1 MAQPAPSLIASTVA
15 DLRRHAP
22 FDAMET
28 GLLAEAVA
36 KFRLRYYAAGTVIL
50 DPTHGQVTQ
59 LFIVQRGLVE
69 GWGKSPDDGDQDV
82 VALTLSEGECFP
94 VGAILGRRPT
104 NLCFRAARDT
114 FCHEMDGA
122 LFEDLMDR
130 SREFRHYATA
140 RLSNL
145 VEQSRRGVQNAYAG
159 RMAGLSAMA
168 QPLKSL
174 LGRETVT
181 VSPETAIR
189 DVLRRMH
196 DLRIGSVVIVDSGN
210 RPIGIFTE
218 RDVLDRVA
226 LDGVDVSLPV
236 ERVMTRDPQC
246 LPVTAALF
254 EAAQL
259 MARKRFRHVLVVE
272 DGVLAGIV
280 SERDLFA
287 LQRLSPGEI
296 GKAIHTADSVAALSH
311 AAAEVRKLAGGMLA
325 QGVAAEQLTQFV
337 STLNDAV
344 VERAIWLAM
353 QDVAVPDVRW
363 CWLGLGSEGRME
375 QTLATDQDN
384 AIIFA
389 PNAADADLQSVRT
402 SLRRLATE
410 VNAILDQCGFP
421 LCKGDI
427 MARNPRW
434 CLSEAEWRT
443 LFADWMRG
451 SGPEALLN
459 AAIFFDFRPLA
470 GDFILADGLR
480 TWLNDHAHVQA
491 GFLRQMAVNAL
502 QARPPLGVLRDF
514 VPDDSDFPGSIDL
527 KRYGARPFI
536 DAARIFA
543 LAHGVSA
550 TNTAERLRV
559 AGPRMRLSAEE
570 VVSAIDGFH
579 FIQMLRLRSSDPE
592 NQDLASVSQPPLP
605 PNRVD
610 PEKLSAL
617 DRRILKEALRQ
628 ARKLQS
634 RLELDY
640 QV

>member
-1 MAQPAPSLIASTVA
+1 M
-15 DLRRHAP
+15 
-22 FDAMET
+22 DA
-28 GLLAEAVA
+28 GLLAEAA
-36 KFRLRYYAAGTVIL
+36 ARLKLRYYAEGSIIL
-50 DPTHGQVTQ
+50 EPAHGQVKQ

-69 GWGKSPDDGDQDV
+69 GWGPGAEGGGQV

-104 NLCFRAARDT
+104 SLCFRAARDT

-145 VEQSRRGVQNAYAG
+145 VEQSRRGVQSVYAG

-181 VSPETAIR
+181 VGPEVAIR

-196 DLRIGSVVIVDSGN
+196 ELRIGSVVIVDGAK

-226 LDGVDVSLPV
+226 LQGTDLSLPV
-236 ERVMTRDPQC
+236 ERIMTRNPQC
-246 LPVTAALF
+246 LPATAALF

-259 MARKRFRHVLVVE
+259 MARKRFRHVVVVE
-272 DGVLAGIV
+272 NGELAGIV

-296 GKAIHTADSVAALSH
+296 SKAIHSADSEAALAY

-344 VERAIWLAM
+344 VERAIWLA
-353 QDVAVPDVRW
+353 QGGVPVDARW

-384 AIIFA
+384 AIIFSTQSDDSVIRQA
-389 PNAADADLQSVRT
+389 LLELAAR
-402 SLRRLATE
+402 
-410 VNAILDQCGFP
+410 VNAILDLCGFP
-421 LCKGDI
+421 LCRGDI

-434 CLSEAEWRT
+434 CLSETEWRT
-443 LFADWMRG
+443 LFADWMR
-451 SGPEALLN
+451 SSSPDALLN
-459 AAIFFDFRPLA
+459 AAIFFDFRALA
-470 GDFILADGLR
+470 GDFTLADGLR
-480 TWLNDHAHVQA
+480 TWLNEQA
-491 GFLRQMAVNAL
+491 PKQVSFLRQMAVNAL

-514 VPDDSDFPGSIDL
+514 VPDDSEFPGSIDL

-559 AGPRMRLSAEE
+559 AGPRMRLSTEE
-570 VVSAIDGFH
+570 VASAIDGFH

-592 NQDLASVSQPPLP
+592 SGEPDSQSGPRLP
-605 PNRVD
+605 ANRVD
-610 PEKLSAL
+610 PERLSAL

>member
-1 MAQPAPSLIASTVA
+1 MAQPAPTLIAATVA

-22 FDAMET
+22 FDAMAP
-28 GLLAEAVA
+28 GLLAEAAA
-36 KFRLRYYAAGTVIL
+36 KLRLRYYAAGSVIL
-50 DPTHGQVTQ
+50 EPAHGQVTQ

-69 GWGKSPDDGDQDV
+69 GWGSSPDAGGKEM

-94 VGAILGRRPT
+94 VGALLGRRPT
-104 NLCFRAARDT
+104 SLCFRAARDT
-114 FCHEMDGA
+114 FCHEMDA
-122 LFEDLMDR
+122 TLFEDLMDR

-145 VEQSRRGVQNAYAG
+145 VEQSRRGVQNMYAG
-159 RMAGLSAMA
+159 RMAGPGAMA
-168 QPLKSL
+168 QPLQSL
-174 LGRETVT
+174 LGRGTVT
-181 VSPETAIR
+181 ATPGTPIR
-189 DVLRRMH
+189 AVLQQMH
-196 DLRIGSVVIVDSGN
+196 DLRIGSVVIVDEDN

-226 LDGVDVSLPV
+226 LEGMDLAQPI
-236 ERVMTRDPQC
+236 ERVMTREPEC
-246 LPVTAALF
+246 LPATAALF

-272 DGVLAGIV
+272 DGALAGIV

-296 GKAIHTADSVAALSH
+296 GKAIHCADSVAALAH
-311 AAAEVRKLAGGMLA
+311 AAGEVRKLAGGMLA

-344 VERAIWLAM
+344 VERAIALGSASVGGV
-353 QDVAVPDVRW
+353 DARW

-389 PNAADADLQSVRT
+389 PHTAGQSPAAIRPGL
-402 SLRRLATE
+402 LHLAQE

-434 CLSEAEWRT
+434 CLAESEWRT
-443 LFADWMRG
+443 LFTDWMR
-451 SGPEALLN
+451 SSSPEALLN

-470 GDFILADGLR
+470 GEFTLAAGLR
-480 TWLNDHAHVQA
+480 TWLNDQAPRQA

-502 QARPPLGVLRDF
+502 QARPPLGLLRDF
-514 VPDDSDFPGSIDL
+514 VPDDSEYPGSIDL

-559 AGPRMRLSAEE
+559 AGPRMRMSAEE

-579 FIQMLRLRSSDPE
+579 FIQMLRLRSSDPA
-592 NQDLASVSQPPLP
+592 QDEPTPLP
-605 PNRVD
+605 PNRID
-610 PEKLSAL
+610 PERLSAL

-640 QV
+640 QA

>member
-1 MAQPAPSLIASTVA
+1 MTQPAPTLIASTVA

-22 FDAMET
+22 FDAMDRA
-28 GLLAEAVA
+28 LLGEVA
-36 KFRLRYYAAGTVIL
+36 AKLKLRYYEAGSVIL
-50 DPTHGQVTQ
+50 DPSHGQVVQ

-69 GWGKSPDDGDQDV
+69 GFRPGAEGGGAA

-104 NLCFRAARDT
+104 HLCFRAAEDT

-122 LFEDLMDR
+122 VFEDLMDR

-145 VEQSRRGVQNAYAG
+145 VEQSRRGMQSDYAG
-159 RMAGLSAMA
+159 RMAGLTAMA

-181 VSPETAIR
+181 AGADVPIR
-189 DVLRRMH
+189 EVLSRMH
-196 DLRIGSVVIVDSGN
+196 TLRIGSVVIVDEAK

-226 LDGVDVSLPV
+226 LAGTDLAQPISL
-236 ERVMTRDPQC
+236 VMTRDPQC
-246 LPVTAALF
+246 LPATAALF

-272 DGVLAGIV
+272 DGMLAGVV

-296 GKAIHTADSVAALSH
+296 GKAIHTADSVAALAH

-344 VERAIWLAM
+344 VERALSLGVQAE
-353 QDVAVPDVRW
+353 DGVKVRW

-389 PNAADADLQSVRT
+389 ADPDSAEASRADL
-402 SLRRLATE
+402 LKLAAR
-410 VNAILDQCGFP
+410 VNATLDQCGFP
-421 LCKGDI
+421 LCTGDI
-427 MARNPRW
+427 MAKNPRW
-434 CLSEAEWRT
+434 CLTEAEWRA
-443 LFADWMRG
+443 LFADWMR
-451 SGPEALLN
+451 SSSPDALLN

-470 GDFILADGLR
+470 GDFTLADGLR
-480 TWLNDHAHVQA
+480 TWLNEHARHQT

-502 QARPPLGVLRDF
+502 QARPPLGVIRDF
-514 VPDDSDFPGSIDL
+514 VPDDSDHPGSIDL

-550 TNTAERLRV
+550 TNTAERLRI
-559 AGPRMRLSAEE
+559 AGPRMRLGEEE
-570 VVSAIDGFH
+570 VASAIDGFH
-579 FIQMLRLRSSDPE
+579 FVQMLRLKSSDPE
-592 NQDLASVSQPPLP
+592 EAETGGLP

-610 PEKLSAL
+610 PERLSAL

>member
-1 MAQPAPSLIASTVA
+1 MAQPAPTLIASTVA

-22 FDAMET
+22 FDAMEP
-28 GLLAEAVA
+28 GLLAEAAA
-36 KFRLRYYAAGTVIL
+36 KLKLRYYAAGAVIL
-50 DPTHGQVTQ
+50 EPAHGQVAQ

-69 GWGKSPDDGDQDV
+69 GWGNAPEGETGST

-114 FCHEMDGA
+114 FCHEMDSA

-145 VEQSRRGVQNAYAG
+145 VEQSRRGVQSMYAG

-174 LGRETVT
+174 LGRET
-181 VSPETAIR
+181 ETAGPDTPIR

-196 DLRIGSVVIVDSGN
+196 ELRIGSVVIVDGAR

-226 LDGVDVSLPV
+226 LMGTDLSLPV
-236 ERVMTRDPQC
+236 ERVMTREPHC
-246 LPVTAALF
+246 LPATAALF

-272 DGVLAGIV
+272 DGVLAGVV

-296 GKAIHTADSVAALSH
+296 GKAIHNAESVAALAH

-344 VERAIWLAM
+344 VERAIWLAT
-353 QDVAVPDVRW
+353 QAAGSVEARW

-384 AIIFA
+384 AIIFVPQSGQADVEA
-389 PNAADADLQSVRT
+389 PRAAL
-402 SLRRLATE
+402 LRLANE
-410 VNAILDQCGFP
+410 VNFVLDQCGFP

-434 CLSEAEWRT
+434 CLAEAEWRAM
-443 LFADWMRG
+443 FADWMR
-451 SGPEALLN
+451 SSSPDALLN
-459 AAIFFDFRPLA
+459 AAIFFDFRPLS
-470 GDFILADGLR
+470 GDFTLADGLR
-480 TWLNDHAHVQA
+480 TWLNEHAPRQK
-491 GFLRQMAVNAL
+491 GFLRQMVVNAL

-570 VVSAIDGFH
+570 VASAIDGFH

-592 NQDLASVSQPPLP
+592 SQDPATQPQPPLP
-605 PNRVD
+605 PNRID
-610 PEKLSAL
+610 PERLSTL

>member
-1 MAQPAPSLIASTVA
+1 MAQPAPTLIASTVA

-22 FDAMET
+22 FDAMDP
-28 GLLAEAVA
+28 GLLAKAAA

-50 DPTHGQVTQ
+50 EPSHGQVTQ

-69 GWGKSPDDGDQDV
+69 GWGNSPDAGGKDV

-114 FCHEMDGA
+114 FCHELDGA

-145 VEQSRRGVQNAYAG
+145 VEQSRRGVQNMYAG
-159 RMAGLSAMA
+159 RMAGPGAMA

-181 VSPETAIR
+181 APAEMPVRA
-189 DVLRRMH
+189 VLQQMH
-196 DLRIGSVVIVDSGN
+196 DLRIGSVVIVDDSN

-226 LDGVDVSLPV
+226 LQGIDLALPI
-236 ERVMTRDPQC
+236 ERVMTRDPQF
-246 LPVTAALF
+246 LPSTAALF

-259 MARKRFRHVLVVE
+259 MARRRFRHVLVVE
-272 DGVLAGIV
+272 DGRLAGVV

-296 GKAIHTADSVAALSH
+296 GKAIHSADSAPALAH

-344 VERAIWLAM
+344 VERAIALATASLGG
-353 QDVAVPDVRW
+353 VAARW

-389 PNAADADLQSVRT
+389 PHSAESSVDDIRAAL
-402 SLRRLATE
+402 LKLAGE

-434 CLSEAEWRT
+434 CLAEPEWRG
-443 LFADWMRG
+443 LFTDWMR
-451 SGPEALLN
+451 SSTPDALLN

-470 GDFILADGLR
+470 GEFTLADGLR
-480 TWLNDHAHVQA
+480 TWLNDHAQRQA

-502 QARPPLGVLRDF
+502 QARPPLGLLRDF
-514 VPDDSDFPGSIDL
+514 VPDDSEFPGTIDL

-570 VVSAIDGFH
+570 IVSAIDGFH

-592 NQDLASVSQPPLP
+592 AGDPATGNPIPLP

-610 PEKLSAL
+610 PERLSAL

-640 QV
+640 QA